1 MATKVKRARAK
12 KTASKKS
19 SSARPGARRQPETLR
34 LRKIAPSFTATDLQ
48 RSIAFYRDVLGFV
61 IGEEWRQDGALAGCE
76 IHAGS
81 VTFMLGQDDFAKGR
95 DRQKG
100 LGTRVWCHTAQDLD
114 RLATEITAR
123 GGILDQEPQDMP
135 WGDRVFMITDP
146 DGFHLTFV
154 QER

>member
-114 RLATEITAR
+114 RLAAEITAR

>member
-1 MATKVKRARAK
+1 MAK
-12 KTASKKS
+12 KKPAAKK
-19 SSARPGARRQPETLR
+19 RPKAKAKAKAKGARRQPETLR
-34 LRKIAPSFTATDLQ
+34 LRKLTPSFTSTDLQ

-61 IGEEWRQDGALAGCE
+61 VGDEWREDGALAGCE
-76 IHAGS
+76 IHAGAI
-81 VTFMLGQDDFAKGR
+81 TFMLGQDDFKKGR

-114 RLATEITAR
+114 KIAAEIKAR
-123 GGILDQEPQDMP
+123 GGMLDQEPQDMP

-154 QER
+154 QAR